1 MSDAPEEIEYV
12 VIPIEQDVGE
22 IELTDESGEP
32 STVTVTMADLGVGMT
47 AVMAPS
53 DLDPA
58 QAQRLLNVLKRHERE
73 RNGET
78 RFILL
83 KDRPGD
89 GSQQW
94 DFVRLVRKDRWD
106 ETFREERP
114 GPSAT

>member
-12 VIPIEQDVGE
+12 VIPIDRDVGE
-22 IELTDESGEP
+22 IDLAGADGEP
-32 STVTVTMADLGVGMT
+32 VTVTVTMADLGAGMT
-47 AVMAPS
+47 AVMAPA

-58 QAQRLLNVLKRHERE
+58 QAKRLLDVLKRHERE
-73 RNGET
+73 QNGET

-83 KDRPGD
+83 RERPTD
-89 GSQQW
+89 GAGW

-114 GPSAT
+114 GPATT